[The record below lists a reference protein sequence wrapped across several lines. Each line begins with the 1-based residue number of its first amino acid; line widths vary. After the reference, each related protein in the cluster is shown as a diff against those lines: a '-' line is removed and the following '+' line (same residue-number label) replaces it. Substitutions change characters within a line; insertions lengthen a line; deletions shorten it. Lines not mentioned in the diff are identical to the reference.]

1 MNNKQLGNSFEIEFC
16 ELLKSCGYWVHF
28 MHPSASGS
36 QPCDIIACKDNIP
49 FLFDCKTCKDKV
61 FRLNRLEDNQKFAF
75 YSFERSG
82 NVNCYVAVKHN
93 NQVYIVSYDILKSFG
108 KVELSDEF
116 LFKEQGFN

>member
-1 MNNKQLGNSFEIEFC
+1 MNNKKLGNSFEIEFC

-61 FRLNRLEDNQKFAF
+61 FRVNRSENNQKFAF

-93 NQVYIVSYDILKSFG
+93 NQVYIVRYDILKAFG

-116 LFKEQGFN
+116 LFEEQSFN